1 MTDIAQQVQILKA
14 QIDEHNRRYYMEAAP
29 VISDREFDSLM
40 ARLIQIETDHP
51 ELADPNSPSQRVGGR
66 SLESFTHIRHLAP
79 MLSIDNTYSP
89 AEVQDWVNRVAKLLP
104 AGEQIEFTIEL
115 KVDGVSANLL
125 YEHGKLVRGLSRGDG
140 ETGDDIT
147 ANLRTVRSIPLQL
160 ISEENSELIPD
171 QIEIRG
177 EVYMT
182 YPEMDRLNRERKDRG
197 ETALANPRNS
207 TAGTL
212 KLLDSKQCA
221 KRHLNF
227 EAHSLGFVSR
237 DHLPDRFSGLLHR
250 FQQWGVPTSPFWKVC
265 HSVSEILDF
274 ISDWRIKRS
283 GLDFPIDGLVIK
295 VDRFFHRSVLG
306 FTSKSPRWAIA
317 FKYEAEEAMTRLLG
331 VAFQVGKTG
340 KITPVAELD
349 PVLLAGSTV
358 SRASL
363 HNFDEIQRKDVR
375 LGDLVVIQK
384 AGEIIPQVVRV
395 ETSVRTGHEQPIERP
410 ENCPVCGNLLE
421 QVPGEVDWRCKA
433 GRAGCTGQAKTWL
446 AYWASRSCMDIDGL
460 GEKVVEQLV
469 EQGLV
474 SGPADLYRLSVPELA
489 SLERMGEKSAE
500 NLVAGIAA
508 SKHRP
513 LDRFLTALNIRHVG
527 ERLSEVLA
535 EAFGTLDA
543 VRSAELGQLESI
555 QEIGPI
561 VAASIKEF
569 FDRESTHTLLHELA
583 LAGVEP
589 APVARRVS
597 SGLPLAGK
605 TVVITGT
612 LPRRARHEA
621 EALIKRLGGKTSG
634 SVSKKTDFLLAGAD
648 AGSKLEKATTLG
660 VAVVDESWLDAREQS
675 L

>member
-66 SLESFTHIRHLAP
+66 SLESFAHIRHLAP

-89 AEVQDWVNRVAKLLP
+89 AEVQDWVNRVARLLP

-147 ANLRTVRSIPLQL
+147 ANLRTVRTIPLQL
-160 ISEENSELIPD
+160 ISEENSGLIPD

-474 SGPADLYRLSVPELA
+474 SGPADLYRLSVTELA

-561 VAASIKEF
+561 VAASIKKF